1 MEAKI
6 EKDIAKSIIELSIS
20 IDTILGEMFECIEKI
35 SDEKIKLTLNKSAND
50 LMGYVARDL
59 IFPLIEIHPDLNP
72 DR

>member
-1 MEAKI
+1 M
-6 EKDIAKSIIELSIS
+6 S